1 MKINIVTI
9 FPHLIETFLD
19 NGIVKRAIKDG
30 TLEINIFNLRDY
42 TDNKHKC
49 VDDYPFGGGP
59 GMVLKGEPFFNFL
72 KEDRGKLIYP
82 SPQGVTLDNSLAKEL
97 SSEKEITL
105 ICGHYEGIDERVLER
120 VDLEVSIGD
129 YVVSGGELP
138 SLIIIDSIIRFIP
151 NFMNNIESAEQ
162 DSFNNNLLDSE
173 EYTRPSNIDGE
184 SIPEVLLSGHHG
196 KIAEWKNKN
205 AILRTLVRRP
215 DLIKNMSESDKKILK
230 DICED
235 ALSKI

>member
-19 NGIVKRAIKDG
+19 NAMVKRAKNNG
-30 TLEINIFNLRDY
+30 VLEINIFNLREYSKD
-42 TDNKHKC
+42 KHKC

-59 GMVLKGEPFFNFL
+59 GMVLKSEPFFNFL
-72 KEDRGKLIYP
+72 KKDRGKLIYP
-82 SPQGVTLDNSLAKEL
+82 SPQGVVLDNDLAKEL
-97 SSEKEITL
+97 SNEKEITL

-120 VDLEVSIGD
+120 VDLEISIGD

-138 SLIIIDSIIRFIP
+138 SLIVLDSIIRFIP
-151 NFMNNIESAEQ
+151 NFMNNIKSAKQ

-173 EYTRPSNIDGE
+173 EYTRPSSINGE
-184 SIPEVLLSGHHG
+184 TIPDVLLSGHHG
-196 KIAEWKNKN
+196 KIAEWKKRNS
-205 AILRTLVRRP
+205 ILRTLVRRP
-215 DLIKNMSESDKKILK
+215 DLINDMSESDKKILK
-230 DICED
+230 DICKN